1 MPADPGVLTVRFKV
15 NLPAL
20 PYDHGLGGI
29 GHRDRRRLVPTMTR
43 TLTVLIDRQGIHQ
56 SAGRLSV
63 GTKGSREDG
72 ATVTSFETESGRPVG
87 PRGCSHGRR

>member
-1 MPADPGVLTVRFKV
+1 MITVWE
-15 NLPAL
+15 AL
-20 PYDHGLGGI
+20 AIATDGG
-29 GHRDRRRLVPTMTR
+29 GEKLVPTMTR

-63 GTKGSREDG
+63 GTKFCREDA